1 MQVAVVQDGPTAFDR
16 ESTLVTIDA
25 RTREAAS
32 AGAGLVLFPEAFIG
46 GYPRGS
52 TFSSVIGARDRSGYQ
67 LYRRYWESAVDVP
80 GEMVDRLADLATEL
94 GVFLVIGVMEREG
107 GTLFCTVLF
116 FGPEGYLGKH
126 RKLIPTGLE
135 RAVWG
140 RGDGSTLPVFDTPAG
155 RMGAVICW
163 ENYMP
168 LLRMAMYDKGVQLYL
183 APTAD
188 SRDTWVATMRH
199 IAVEGRCYVLGC
211 NQFTRRGDYPPE
223 MDSTYG
229 DDPDTIVTRG
239 GSCIIDPYGQVLAGP
254 LYDEAGILYADV
266 DPGETRA
273 AKFDFEVA
281 GHYARPDVFQLS
293 VNETR
298 QLSTVRHD
306 EGEESR

>member
-1 MQVAVVQDGPTAFDR
+1 MQVAVVQDAPAAFDQAA
-16 ESTLVTIDA
+16 TLSIVETRA
-25 RTREAAS
+25 REAAA
-32 AGAGLVLFPEAFIG
+32 AGAELVLFPEAFIG

-52 TFSSVIGARDRSGYQ
+52 TFSSVVGARARAGYQ

-80 GEMVDRLADLATEL
+80 GEVVDRLEQLTIEL
-94 GVFLVIGVMEREG
+94 GVFLAIGVIERDG

-116 FGPEGYLGKH
+116 FNEDGYLGKH

-135 RAVWG
+135 RAIWG

-155 RMGAVICW
+155 RVGAVICW

-168 LLRMAMYDKGVQLYL
+168 LLRMAMYSKGVQIYL

-188 SRDTWVATMRH
+188 SRDTWLATMRH

-211 NQFTRRGDYPPE
+211 NQFTRRGDYPPD
-223 MDSTYG
+223 MDTTYD
-229 DDPDTIVTRG
+229 DDPATIVTRG
-239 GSCIIDPYGQVLAGP
+239 GSCIVDPYGQIVAGP
-254 LYDEAGILYADV
+254 LYDEAGILYAHI

-273 AKFDFEVA
+273 AKFDFDVA

-293 VNETR
+293 IDESA
-298 QLSTVRHD
+298 QHSTIHHD
-306 EGEESR
+306 ERQGNR